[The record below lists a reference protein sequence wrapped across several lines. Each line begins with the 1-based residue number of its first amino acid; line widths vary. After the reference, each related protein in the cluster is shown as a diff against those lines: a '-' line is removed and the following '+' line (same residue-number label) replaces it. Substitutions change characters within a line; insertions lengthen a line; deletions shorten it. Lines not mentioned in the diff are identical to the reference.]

1 MAVME
6 RSFEIVRF
14 YSHDLGR
21 AVTFPKVP
29 MAILSSEELKNR
41 GRPGIRRDTPDS
53 LRLPAPL
60 KLTMAE
66 AELQAGPSFALEA
79 RLYDDGAL
87 TIVVRETVRCAFEE
101 LESMVH
107 RPVVSGDGRALC
119 VDEWAALLFKRI
131 HRSISDAIVAP
142 VAEQNRD
149 SETYTAFCLRD
160 CPEGATAFL
169 KKNRETAAALLIGEE
184 PGARLHEEQIQA
196 ALGRPFSYY
205 ADDAAVFDLDR
216 CIIIDPSG
224 DYEDVLLIA
233 ENANYRL
240 LELRALDRLLD
251 LRLEEAEKDLIGYGV
266 TKRAGVLKGASPRTK
281 FARIQ
286 ALRFEALFILENLE
300 NSSKIIGDFYLCQ
313 IYDRLC
319 VLFNTEEWK
328 RSVERRLDILE
339 SVYDMAKIDS
349 AERRTVMLE
358 IAFIAVC
365 VVIPALQ
372 IWVAFLVD

>member
-1 MAVME
+1 ME
-6 RSFEIVRF
+6 RTFEIVRF
-14 YSHDLGR
+14 YIHDLGR

-29 MAILSSEELKNR
+29 ASLLSSEELKNR
-41 GRPGIRRDTPDS
+41 GRPGIRRDTPAS

-60 KLTMAE
+60 RLSMAE
-66 AELQAGPSFALEA
+66 AELQAGPSFSVEA

-87 TIVVRETVRCAFEE
+87 TVVVRENVKCAFEE

-107 RPVVSGDGRALC
+107 RPVVSEGSRTLC
-119 VDEWAALLFKRI
+119 VDEWAAVLFRRI
-131 HRSISDAIVAP
+131 HRSIAEAIVSP
-142 VAEQNRD
+142 VAEENRD

-160 CPEGATAFL
+160 CPEGAAAFL
-169 KKNRETAAALLIGEE
+169 RKNRQAAAALLIGEA
-184 PGARLHEEQIQA
+184 PLSHLHEEQIEA

-216 CIIIDPSG
+216 CIIVDPSG

-233 ENANYRL
+233 ENASYRL

-251 LRLEEAEKDLIGYGV
+251 LRLDEAEKDLIGYGV

-319 VLFNTEEWK
+319 VIFNTEEWK

-365 VVIPALQ
+365 VVIPAIQ

>member
-1 MAVME
+1 
-6 RSFEIVRF
+6 
-14 YSHDLGR
+14 
-21 AVTFPKVP
+21 
-29 MAILSSEELKNR
+29 
-41 GRPGIRRDTPDS
+41 
-53 LRLPAPL
+53 
-60 KLTMAE
+60 MAE
-66 AELQAGPSFALEA
+66 AELQAGPSFSVEA

-87 TIVVRETVRCAFEE
+87 TVVVRESVKCAFEE

-107 RPVVSGDGRALC
+107 RPVVSEGGRTLC
-119 VDEWAALLFKRI
+119 VDEWAAVLFRRI
-131 HRSISDAIVAP
+131 HRSIAEAIVSP
-142 VAEQNRD
+142 VAEENRD

-160 CPEGATAFL
+160 CPEGATAFFQ
-169 KKNRETAAALLIGEE
+169 KNRQAAAALLIGEA
-184 PGARLHEEQIQA
+184 PLSHLHEQQIEA

-205 ADDAAVFDLDR
+205 SDDAAVFDLDR
-216 CIIIDPSG
+216 CIIVDPSG

-233 ENANYRL
+233 ENASYRL

-251 LRLEEAEKDLIGYGV
+251 LRLDEAEKDLIGYGV

-319 VLFNTEEWK
+319 VIFNTEEWK

-365 VVIPALQ
+365 VVIPAIQ